1 VFSLEWKDKK
11 NKYALRASWIYIIKM
26 KSASTLQETRGGRNQ
41 KNPRVPFQGH
51 AGEENESAKK

>member
-11 NKYALRASWIYIIKM
+11 NKYALRASWIYIITM
-26 KSASTLQETRGGRNQ
+26 KSASPLQETRGGR
-41 KNPRVPFQGH
+41 NPRVPFQGH